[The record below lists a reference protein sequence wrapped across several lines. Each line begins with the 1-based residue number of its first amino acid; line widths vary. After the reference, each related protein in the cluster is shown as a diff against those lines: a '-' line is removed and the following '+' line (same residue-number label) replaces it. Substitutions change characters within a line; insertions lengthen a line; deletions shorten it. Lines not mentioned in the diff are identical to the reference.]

1 MEENNMNNNFSN
13 MNLEFPIVTNT
24 IVIHHS
30 DSYFDN

>member
-13 MNLEFPIVTNT
+13 INLEFPNVTNN
-24 IVIHHS
+24 VIIYHS